1 MHKMSAGTKL
11 GLYTGALMFFPNG
24 GAADPEVTGL
34 KSCGIVML
42 WASENGGYWILVHDS
57 S

>member
-24 GAADPEVTGL
+24 GAADPEMMGL